1 MNGPIRSGARRIVI
15 DRTAVFVSALQ
26 GVITQILHGRLRVP
40 PAKAKELVADVCRM
54 LIKGTR

>member
-1 MNGPIRSGARRIVI
+1 MAPGIVI

-40 PAKAKELVADVCRM
+40 PAKAKAFVADVCRM